1 MAVRREPE
9 TEIAGLYG
17 VEQPCHGLE
26 ENEMKINL
34 TKLLESPTRVKWI
47 KEPEPNTTAYYIEKE
62 YQSTASKT
70 LYSFELEAS
79 HD

>member
-1 MAVRREPE
+1 
-9 TEIAGLYG
+9 
-17 VEQPCHGLE
+17 
-26 ENEMKINL
+26 MKINL